1 MGMQEQNYFCVRIQ
15 EHFVTVAVDIE
26 VKAGIYSTFELA
38 VKL

>member
-1 MGMQEQNYFCVRIQ
+1 MGVQEQKYFCVPCQ
-15 EHFVTVAVDIE
+15 EDFVIVAVDIE